1 MKRRLEA
8 VAQGGFSD
16 ERRSFVCRREH
27 YRANPRCL
35 LLASLVRRLLSARLA
50 GSRRTLTFCTTRD
63 FVVAVSPSVSRP
75 GRSTLRVCR
84 RTHARGGG
92 GSLHA

>member
-1 MKRRLEA
+1 MKRRLDT
-8 VAQGGFSD
+8 VAQGGFAD
-16 ERRSFVCRREH
+16 ERRSFVCGREH

-50 GSRRTLTFCTTRD
+50 GSRRTLTFRTTRD

-75 GRSTLRVCR
+75 GRSTLRACR

-92 GSLHA
+92 GNPHA